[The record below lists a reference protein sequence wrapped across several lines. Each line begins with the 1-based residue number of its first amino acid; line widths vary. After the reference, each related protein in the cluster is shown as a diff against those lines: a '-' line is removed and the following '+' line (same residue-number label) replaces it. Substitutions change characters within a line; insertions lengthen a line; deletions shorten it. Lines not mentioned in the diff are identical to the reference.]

1 MPSPRT
7 IALDKNDSSMF
18 VNPEA
23 GYDAAA
29 GVPTAVAGHAA
40 ERSYRVDATN
50 PPEPAAPAKNLKR

>member
-1 MPSPRT
+1 MPTPRE
-7 IALDKNDSSMF
+7 IAKKVNDSSMF
-18 VNPEA
+18 S
-23 GYDAAA
+23 DAEVGFDAEA

>member
-7 IALDKNDSSMF
+7 IALEKNDSSMF

-40 ERSYRVDATN
+40 ERSYITNPVN
-50 PPEPAAPAKNLKR
+50 PPEPPAPCTNLKK